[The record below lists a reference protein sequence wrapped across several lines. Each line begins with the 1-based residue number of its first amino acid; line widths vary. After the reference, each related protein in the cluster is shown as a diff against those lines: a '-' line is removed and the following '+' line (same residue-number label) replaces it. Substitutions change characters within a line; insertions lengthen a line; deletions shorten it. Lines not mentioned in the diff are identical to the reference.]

1 VKNRSVLMRLGLG
14 LAAGAV
20 LQWAPCRVA
29 AQVVPPPASEIPVP
43 PKPKSDS
50 VPAPRDTIPR
60 DTIKAPIGRAPLPA
74 APGIAGGY
82 RWTGDTIVATGAYT
96 LTDLLARIPE
106 ITTFRSAWIASPQT
120 AGLAGDF
127 GRVRIFVDG
136 VEIDALDP
144 REGGIHDLA
153 HVPIWALD
161 DVVIER
167 AAGEVRVHLRSWS
180 VERTTPYTRTD
191 VYTGNEETDIYRGF
205 YGKRF
210 TNGVVLQAAAEQSAT
225 ENVRIGGGGDAL
237 SLFVRFGVGKRRWS
251 LDGFAERTH
260 YHRARQLG
268 FGVPNLP
275 SYDATHTIA
284 YVRAAVGRAERGP
297 WLELIAS
304 NHRVK
309 EGSPHLDSTRAA
321 SLGVPRDT
329 LDTATTRI
337 QYVAQGGVRFG
348 PAALTLAHRM
358 RRYAGTSVNSQLAR
372 LDLKTSWASA
382 SAFAERDKERRLTTA
397 DAQVELRPLSF
408 VSLSGALQRHD
419 AEDGSI
425 FPTETAQRG
434 EVGVRLFGIWAYGGA
449 IAVQGEV
456 ARAPVIYD
464 TAYRRTSTGNRTGL
478 FGGFRGR
485 GWRGLGADAY
495 VIQWDSGAQY
505 LPQYQARAE
514 LNFQT
519 EWRSRFPR
527 GDFGFNLAVADEFR
541 SSVLFPT
548 QGPAPRRAGASHVL
562 WGLMEIR
569 IQRAVLTFQVRN
581 PVGKSYFLV
590 PGFEMPRAIST
601 YGVRWFFWN

>member
-1 VKNRSVLMRLGLG
+1 MKRHAALLRLGLG

-43 PKPKSDS
+43 PKPESDS
-50 VPAPRDTIPR
+50 LPARDTIPR
-60 DTIKAPIGRAPLPA
+60 DTIKARVGRAPLPS

-82 RWTGDTIVATGAYT
+82 RWARDTIIATGAYT

-120 AGLAGDF
+120 AALAGDF

-136 VEIDALDP
+136 VEIDAIDP
-144 REGGIHDLA
+144 REGGVHDLA
-153 HVPIWALD
+153 HIPIWSLD
-161 DVVIER
+161 NVVIER
-167 AAGEVRVHLRSWS
+167 AAGEIRVHLRTWS
-180 VERTTPYTRTD
+180 VDRTTPYTRTD

-210 TNGVVLQAAAEQSAT
+210 TNGVVLQLAGEQSAT

-237 SLFVRFGVGKRRWS
+237 SLFARFGVGKRRWS
-251 LDGFAERTH
+251 LDGFAERTN
-260 YHRARQLG
+260 YHRARQSG
-268 FGVPNLP
+268 FNVPNLP
-275 SYDATHTIA
+275 NYDATHTVA
-284 YVRAAVGRAERGP
+284 YIRAALGRAERGP
-297 WLELIAS
+297 WLELIAA

-309 EGSPHLDSTRAA
+309 ESSGHLDSTRAA

-329 LDTATTRI
+329 VDTAITRI

-348 PAALTLAHRM
+348 PAAVTLANRT
-358 RRYAGTSVNSQLAR
+358 RRYAGATVNSQSAR
-372 LDLKTSWASA
+372 LDLNRGWASA
-382 SAFAERDKERRLTTA
+382 TAFAERDKERRLTTA
-397 DAQVELRPLSF
+397 DAQIELRPLRF
-408 VSLSGALQRHD
+408 LTLSGAVQRHD
-419 AEDGSI
+419 PEEGSV
-425 FPTETAQRG
+425 FPSETVQRG

-449 IAVQGEV
+449 IDVQGEV

-464 TAYRRTSTGNRTGL
+464 TAYRRTPTGNRTAV
-478 FGGFRGR
+478 FGGLRGR

-495 VIQWDSGAQY
+495 VIRWDSGAQY
-505 LPQYQARAE
+505 LPQYQARTE
-514 LNFQT
+514 LSFQT

-527 GDFGFNLAVADEFR
+527 GDFGFSIAAADEFR
-541 SSVLFPT
+541 SSVLFPV
-548 QGPAPRRAGASHVL
+548 QGPAFRRTPASHVL

-569 IQRAVLTFQVRN
+569 IQRAVLTFQTRN
-581 PVGKSYFLV
+581 PLGRFYFLV
-590 PGFEMPRAIST
+590 PGLEMPRSVST